1 MGWSTARRC
10 PSHPALLPAFLLC
23 SGEREGD
30 FAACDVAFQP
40 PFTSPAQDT
49 LHSGSFMGPGAKIS
63 DWSLCGTPGVL
74 SFTKAG
80 GYGQSWTEG
89 AMGPRKGTQRGGL
102 ILNPSA

>member
-10 PSHPALLPAFLLC
+10 PSHPALLPAFLC